1 MADHDVIVVG
11 AGAAGLAATRTL
23 IERGLS
29 VVALEARNRIGGRAW
44 TDSET
49 FGVPFDRG
57 CAWLHSAEVNPWRG
71 IAAELGFTVI
81 ESDPVWQGRV
91 GNRRLGEGADADWGG
106 AIESKFAAIAAAGK
120 VGRDVPANT
129 VVSRDEPW
137 SMLFETIVTW
147 YAGTEIDR
155 LSTRDVGN
163 GLGGEHDWPIVE
175 GYGAVV
181 ARYGASLPVS
191 LATPARRVARVRGSV
206 AVETPNGTVR
216 GRVAIVAVPTAVLA
230 NGGIAF
236 DPPLPI
242 AKQEAIHNL
251 PLGCA
256 EKIVLQVDG
265 NPFGM
270 APMSHA
276 TGRSDTVRTA
286 NYQFFPFGQPL
297 VIGYVGGSF
306 ARELESAGA
315 DAMTA
320 FALDE
325 LAQLFG
331 SDVRRRVV
339 KSTVTAWASDPYI
352 GGGYSA
358 ARPGH
363 AHRRLDLAAPVDGT
377 LYFAG
382 EACSIDN
389 FATCHGA
396 YLTGVAAAH
405 AVADALQRRP

>member
-23 IERGLS
+23 LERGLS
-29 VVALEARNRIGGRAW
+29 VVALEARDRIGGRAW

-81 ESDPVWQGRV
+81 EEDPAWQGRV
-91 GNRRLGEGADADWGG
+91 GNCRLGEDEGTDWDRT
-106 AIESKFAAIAAAGK
+106 IEASFAAIAAAGRA
-120 VGRDVPANT
+120 GHDVPAST
-129 VVSRDEPW
+129 VVARDGPW
-137 SMLFETIVTW
+137 STLFEAIVTW
-147 YAGTEIDR
+147 YSSTEIDQ

-175 GYGAVV
+175 GYGEVV
-181 ARYGASLPVS
+181 ARYAAGLPVS
-191 LATPARRVARVRGSV
+191 LATPARRIARVRGGV
-206 AVETPNGTVR
+206 AVETPSGTVR
-216 GRVAIVAVPTAVLA
+216 GRTAIVAVPTAVLA

-242 AKQEAIHNL
+242 ANQEAIHNL

-256 EKIVLQVDG
+256 EKIVLRVDG

-297 VIGYVGGSF
+297 VIGFVGGSF
-306 ARELESAGA
+306 ARELESAGEG
-315 DAMTA
+315 AMTA
-320 FALDE
+320 FAVDE

-331 SDVRRRVV
+331 SDVRHRVV
-339 KSTVTAWASDPYI
+339 KSTVTAWARDSYI

-382 EACSIDN
+382 EACSVDN

-405 AVADALQRRP
+405 AAADALQRRP

>member
-23 IERGLS
+23 LERGLS

-44 TDSET
+44 TDHET

-57 CAWLHSAEVNPWRG
+57 CAWLHAAEVNPWRD
-71 IAAELGFTVI
+71 IAAEFGFTVI
-81 ESDPVWQGRV
+81 EKDPAWQGRV
-91 GNRRLGEGADADWGG
+91 GSRRLGEGEDADWDR
-106 AIESKFAAIAAAGK
+106 AIEAKFAAIAAAGK
-120 VGRDVPANT
+120 AGRDVPAST
-129 VVSRDEPW
+129 VIDPDEPW
-137 SMLFETIVTW
+137 STLFEAIVTW
-147 YAGTEIDR
+147 YASTEIDQ

-163 GLGGEHDWPIVE
+163 GLNGEHDWPIVE
-175 GYGAVV
+175 GYGALV
-181 ARYGASLPVS
+181 ARYGSGLPVS
-191 LATPARRVARVRGSV
+191 LATPATRIARVGGGV
-206 AVETPNGTVR
+206 AVETPDGAVR
-216 GRVAIVAVPTAVLA
+216 GRAAIVAVSTAVLA
-230 NGGIAF
+230 NGSIAF
-236 DPPLPI
+236 DPPLPV

-256 EKIVLQVDG
+256 DKIALQIDG

-276 TGRSDTVRTA
+276 TGRSDTVRTG

-306 ARELESAGA
+306 ARELESAGEG
-315 DAMTA
+315 AMAA
-320 FALDE
+320 FAVDE
-325 LAQLFG
+325 LVDIFG
-331 SDVRRRVV
+331 GDVRRRVV
-339 KSTVTAWASDPYI
+339 KSAVTTWGCDPYI

-363 AHRRLDLAAPVDGT
+363 AHRRLDLAAPVNGT

-405 AVADALQRRP
+405 AAADALRRRP